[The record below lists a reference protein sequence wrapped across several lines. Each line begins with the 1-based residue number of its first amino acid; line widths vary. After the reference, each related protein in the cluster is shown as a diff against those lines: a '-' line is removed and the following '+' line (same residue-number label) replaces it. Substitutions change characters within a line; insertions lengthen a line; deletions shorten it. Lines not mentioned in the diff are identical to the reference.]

1 MKRRFE
7 LRHLESFLAVAE
19 ERHFGRAA
27 QRLFL
32 SQPALSRNI
41 QQLETALGIRVFER
55 HSRKVMLS
63 PAGEVLVGEA
73 RAVQESVSRLQNRV
87 RFALDG
93 RAGRLTVAY
102 IDFALGGILPDVL
115 QRYRQNFPEVEIE
128 LVRVA
133 TDVQREGLLSGD
145 IDVGF
150 LLGRFKAPL
159 ITSVVVERQ
168 HYVALLPNRHHL
180 ARKSTIDVTTLLQE
194 PLVLGSL
201 PEWSAFRRQILEG
214 AAKRGIRPRIVQ
226 ETSTSE
232 GIFALVAAGV
242 GASIYAQSHL
252 DVVRNGVA
260 VRNLTGISS
269 DVDLHMAWNTAHLS
283 SIGKRFV
290 HEVMDIDRTD
300 QNGEVSRVGM

>member
-7 LRHLESFLAVAE
+7 LRHLESFLAVME

-27 QRLFL
+27 QRLCL

-41 QQLETALGIRVFER
+41 QQLEVALGIRVFER
-55 HSRKVMLS
+55 HSRKVVLS

-115 QRYRQNFPEVEIE
+115 QRYRQNFPEVEIQ

-145 IDVGF
+145 LDVGF
-150 LLGRFKAPL
+150 LLGQFKAPS
-159 ITSVVVERQ
+159 IASVVVERQ
-168 HYVALLPNRHHL
+168 RYVALLPNRHQL
-180 ARKSTIDVTTLLQE
+180 AHKTTIAVTTLLQE

-214 AAKRGIRPRIVQ
+214 AAKRGIRPHIVQ

-260 VRNLTGISS
+260 VRNLTGISG
-269 DVDLHMAWNTAHLS
+269 DVDLHMAWNTARLG

-290 HEVMDIDRTD
+290 REVIDISQTAQDC
-300 QNGEVSRVGM
+300 EVVRVGV